1 MKALFASL
9 ALTCLALT
17 GCKSASVSSTPAVA
31 EATSL
36 DKLAEDYVKLTLE
49 LGEQEAGY
57 VDAYYGPAEW
67 AEATKLKPRDMRQ
80 LGNAIVDLMLRLD
93 TFPKSNDPL
102 VEARKRFLS
111 AQLEAA
117 LTRHAMMQ
125 GEKLPF
131 VEEATR
137 LFGVTPDIRPLQ
149 EFDVFLG
156 EIAKLVPG
164 EGPLSARVDAFENR
178 YVIPRNRLRLVM
190 DTAIAECKKRTKN
203 YLDLPNNENFRMEF
217 VTDKSW
223 SGYNYYQGRYQSLI
237 QINTDLPI
245 RIDRAVDLGCHEGY
259 PGHHVFNMLL
269 ERNLTNGRGWQEFAV
284 YPLYSPQSFIAEGS
298 ANYGIDL
305 AFAGTERLEY
315 ERDVL
320 YPLAGLDPDSAEAFW
335 ALQNAKRAL
344 NGARI
349 TITRQYLD
357 GEISREKAVELTQ
370 QYQLV
375 SQPRA
380 EQMIDF
386 TEEYR
391 SYVINYGLGQEM
403 VKAWVEAQGDG
414 PVWRWKAMERL
425 LSEPMLPGDLTAPAS

>member
-17 GCKSASVSSTPAVA
+17 GCKSASVSSTPVVA

-67 AEATKLKPRDMRQ
+67 AEAAKLKPRDMRQ

-93 TFPKSNDPL
+93 ALPETGDPL

-125 GEKLPF
+125 GETLPF
-131 VEEATR
+131 VEEATK
-137 LFGVTPDIRPLQ
+137 LFGVTPEIRPLE
-149 EFDVFLG
+149 EFDVILA
-156 EIAKLVPG
+156 EIEKLAPG
-164 EGPLSARVDAFENR
+164 NGPLSARVDAFENK
-178 YVIPRNRLRLVM
+178 YVIPTDRLRLVM
-190 DTAIAECKKRTKN
+190 DTAIAECKKRTKD
-203 YLDLPNNENFRMEF
+203 YIALPENENFRMEF
-217 VTDKSW
+217 VTSKSW
-223 SGYNYYQGRYQSLI
+223 SGYNYYQGGYQSLI

-269 ERNLTNGRGWQEFAV
+269 ERNLTNIRGWQEFSV
-284 YPLYSPQSFIAEGS
+284 YPLYSPQSFVAEGS

-305 AFAGTERLEY
+305 AFGGAERLEY

-320 YPLAGLDPDSAEAFW
+320 YPLAGLDPDSAAAYW
-335 ALQNAKRAL
+335 ALQIAKQAL
-344 NGARI
+344 SGARI
-349 TITRQYLD
+349 TITQQYLD
-357 GEISREKAVELTQ
+357 GEIPREKAVELTQ
-370 QYQLV
+370 KYQLV
-375 SQPRA
+375 SQQRA
-380 EQMIDF
+380 EQMMDF
-386 TEEYR
+386 AEEYR

-414 PVWRWKAMERL
+414 LVWRWKAMERL
-425 LSEPMLPGDLTAPAS
+425 LSEPVLPQDLKE

>member
-1 MKALFASL
+1 MA
-9 ALTCLALT
+9 
-17 GCKSASVSSTPAVA
+17 STPLVTD
-31 EATSL
+31 ATIL

-49 LGEQEAGY
+49 LGEQEPGY

-67 AEATKLKPRDMRQ
+67 AQAAKLKPRDMRQ
-80 LGNAIVDLMLRLD
+80 LGNAIVELMLRLD
-93 TFPKSNDPL
+93 ALRETRDPL

-125 GEKLPF
+125 GETLPF

-137 LFGVTPDIRPLQ
+137 LFGVAPEIRPLE
-149 EFDVFLG
+149 EFDSVLA
-156 EIAKLVPG
+156 EIEKLVPG
-164 EGPLSARVDAFENR
+164 NGPLSARVDAFENR
-178 YVIPRNRLRLVM
+178 YVIPTDRLRLVM
-190 DTAIAECKKRTKN
+190 DTAIAECKKQTKD
-203 YLDLPNNENFRMEF
+203 YIELPENENFRLEF
-217 VTDKSW
+217 VTGKSW
-223 SGYNYYQGRYQSLI
+223 SGYNYYQGGYQSLI

-269 ERNLTNGRGWQEFAV
+269 ERNLTNGLGWQEFSI

-305 AFAGTERLEY
+305 AFPGAKRLAY

-320 YPLAGLDPDSAEAFW
+320 YPLAGLDPDSAEAYGT
-335 ALQNAKRAL
+335 LQKAKQEL
-344 NGARI
+344 GGARN
-349 TITRQYLD
+349 TITQQFLD
-357 GEISREKAVELTQ
+357 REISRARAVELTQ
-370 QYQLV
+370 KYQLV
-375 SQPRA
+375 SKQRA
-380 EQMIDF
+380 EQMMDF
-386 TEEYR
+386 AEDYR

-403 VKAWVEAQGDG
+403 VQAWIEAQGDD

-425 LSEPMLPGDLTAPAS
+425 LSEPMLPDDLAVPAP